1 MESQNLLTQQ
11 KRLIVSVYFLMLT
24 CVAALALTMLWKI
37 PSGVSQS
44 TGSRFTPA
52 RLAMLAGLALAG
64 TGFLILFFLSLRKKG
79 VPCFIGFIQRSNRTR
94 LSGLLCTGCILSLP
108 FLLTPLERFGPGAA
122 IVERLRPYFLL
133 ASWACTSGLAL
144 VRAFCSDWS
153 SCSVPRLTGRPL
165 LIFFVIFIA
174 FVTFIA
180 LSGWGIS
187 AGAEIWYD
195 NGVPLLPHQVA
206 IVLVLVRLLT
216 GLGNQA
222 GLRLLNNRRLWFFV
236 IWVLAAAL
244 WQAVPMRR
252 HFFAP
257 GPYPPDNQFYP
268 YSDAM
273 GNDLAAQSALAGLG
287 FNFGGVVFKPVVSF
301 LIYIFTLISGNQMN
315 ATLTIQSATF
325 GALPAL
331 LFLFVSGETT
341 IFAGLLAAGLQVVHE
356 INALNSDTVLTV
368 HSKLEMS
375 EFLAEILF
383 LLFAWSVFKW
393 LRNNANSRVYA
404 VIAGGILALMVFT
417 RFNFAAMLPAV
428 IPLSLIVLHKNLK
441 RWAVTS
447 LLFLGAFLLALS
459 PWLVRSYQITGKI
472 APEIF
477 DSFQV
482 VVVDQRLSSIETPQQ
497 IQSNT
502 RATEAPSNADVT
514 PTQSPTTEAQAA
526 KVEIMGRQPALRI
539 SPIFDTIANHT
550 LHNLSALIF
559 VLPHQV
565 SWDSLSTSYQAE
577 NSLWRSPWNGKLTL
591 AQMLMLLL
599 NGTVLSAG
607 LAVLWKKFRWQGMTV
622 LYLTVVYAAAL
633 GIARTSGGRY
643 LVPMNWS
650 VIYLYATGLGAL
662 LKGEVAEQLVA
673 ETSPESTFESIK
685 PIRAIWLPLI
695 TLAFAGVYLSM
706 IIIEKVSIPTVVT
719 KSDGQLLQQLT
730 SFKKPD
736 ETVSELIA
744 AVREEKVQI
753 YSGKALYSRFYYF
766 NQGESGSDAAFVTQ
780 PYSRWVFR
788 LMHPGG
794 FVDVVL
800 PITQIPETIP
810 NASDIVVI
818 GCLNEEKGL
827 IDALAVFAEPS
838 NAETAAYYRKPERPA
853 ACPLAE
859 PVCPATN
866 DCY

>member
-1 MESQNLLTQQ
+1 
-11 KRLIVSVYFLMLT
+11 
-24 CVAALALTMLWKI
+24 
-37 PSGVSQS
+37 
-44 TGSRFTPA
+44 
-52 RLAMLAGLALAG
+52 MLAGLALAG
-64 TGFLILFFLSLRKKG
+64 ICFLILFFLSLRKKG
-79 VPCFIGFIQRSNRTR
+79 LPRFIGFIQRSNHTC
-94 LSGLLCTGCILSLP
+94 LSGLLWTGCILSLP
-108 FLLTPLERFGPGAA
+108 FLLTPLERFGSGAA

-133 ASWACTSGLAL
+133 ASWACASGLA
-144 VRAFCSDWS
+144 VARAFCSDWS
-153 SCSVPRLTGRPL
+153 SYSAPKLTGKIF
-165 LIFFVIFIA
+165 LISLGIFI
-174 FVTFIA
+174 VLVCFIA

-187 AGAEIWYD
+187 AGSETWYD
-195 NGVPLLPHQVA
+195 NGVPLLPQQVA
-206 IVLVLVRLLT
+206 IVLALVWLLT
-216 GLGNQA
+216 GLTNQT
-222 GLRLLNNRRLWFFV
+222 GLRLLNNRWLWFFI

-244 WQAVPMRR
+244 WQTVPMRR
-252 HFFAP
+252 HFFSP

-287 FNFGGVVFKPVVSF
+287 FNFGGIVFKPVVSF
-301 LIYIFTLISGNQMN
+301 LLYIFTLISGNQMN
-315 ATLTIQSATF
+315 ATLTIQSAMF
-325 GALPAL
+325 GILPAL

-341 IFAGLLAAGLQVVHE
+341 IFSGLLAAGLQIAHE
-356 INALNSDTVLTV
+356 INALNSQTVLTV

-404 VIAGGILALMVFT
+404 VIAGGILALLVFT

-428 IPLSLIVLHKNLK
+428 IPLSFIIFRKNLK
-441 RWAVTS
+441 CWAITS

-482 VVVDQRLSSIETPQQ
+482 VVVDQRLSTIELLEPIDFNDETA
-497 IQSNT
+497 IVSSSSET
-502 RATEAPSNADVT
+502 SFKSA
-514 PTQSPTTEAQAA
+514 PTTEEEAG
-526 KVEIMGRQPALRI
+526 KNEITGRQPALRI
-539 SPIFDTIANHT
+539 SPVFDTIANHT

-559 VLPHQV
+559 ILPHQV
-565 SWDSLSTSYQAE
+565 SWNSLSDSHQAE
-577 NSLWRSPWNGKLTL
+577 NSLWRTHWDGKLTL
-591 AQMLMLLL
+591 PQMLMLLL
-599 NGTVLSAG
+599 NGAILSAS

-622 LYLTVVYAAAL
+622 LYLTAVYAAAL

-650 VIYLYATGLGAL
+650 VIYLYAIGLGAL
-662 LKGEVAEQLVA
+662 LKGETAELLVA
-673 ETSPESTFESIK
+673 KSSPESTIENVKSV
-685 PIRAIWLPLI
+685 RAVWLPLI

-706 IIIEKVSIPTVVT
+706 IIIEKVSTPAITSKT
-719 KSDGQLLQQLT
+719 NEQLLQQLT
-730 SFKKPD
+730 PFAEQDK
-736 ETVSELIA
+736 TASELTA
-744 AVREEKVQI
+744 AVQEGKAQI
-753 YSGKALYSRFYYF
+753 YFGKALYSRFYYF

-780 PYSRWVFR
+780 PYSRWIFR
-788 LMHPGG
+788 LMQPKG
-794 FVDVVL
+794 FADVVL
-800 PITQIPETIP
+800 PINQIPESMP
-810 NASDIVVI
+810 NASDVVVI

-838 NAETAAYYRKPERPA
+838 DAEKSSYYRKPERPA
-853 ACPLAE
+853 ACPLTE

>member
-1 MESQNLLTQQ
+1 
-11 KRLIVSVYFLMLT
+11 
-24 CVAALALTMLWKI
+24 
-37 PSGVSQS
+37 
-44 TGSRFTPA
+44 
-52 RLAMLAGLALAG
+52 MLAGLVLAG
-64 TGFLILFFLSLRKKG
+64 IGFLFLFFLSLRKKG
-79 VPCFIGFIQRSNRTR
+79 SARFIGFVQRSNRIR
-94 LSGLLCTGCILSLP
+94 LSGLLWTGCILSLP
-108 FLLTPLERFGPGAA
+108 FLLTPLERFGSAAA
-122 IVERLRPYFLL
+122 IVERLWPYFLL
-133 ASWACTSGLAL
+133 ASWTCASGLAL
-144 VRAFCSDWS
+144 VRAFFSDWAS
-153 SCSVPRLTGRPL
+153 YSAPKPTERIL
-165 LIFFVIFIA
+165 LVYIGIFIVLA
-174 FVTFIA
+174 GFIA

-187 AGAEIWYD
+187 AGSEIWYG
-195 NGVPLLPHQVA
+195 NGVPLLPQQVA

-216 GLGNQA
+216 GLINQA
-222 GLRLLNNRRLWFFV
+222 GLRLFHNRWLWFFV
-236 IWVLAAAL
+236 IWVLAAAF

-287 FNFGGVVFKPVVSF
+287 FNFGRVVFKPVVSF

-315 ATLTIQSATF
+315 ATLAIQSAMF
-325 GALPAL
+325 GILPAL

-341 IFAGLLAAGLQVVHE
+341 FFAGLLAAGLQIVHE
-356 INALNSDTVLTV
+356 INALNSDAVLTV

-404 VIAGGILALMVFT
+404 VTAGGILALMVFT
-417 RFNFAAMLPAV
+417 RFNFVAMLPAV

-447 LLFLGAFLLALS
+447 LLFAGAFLLALS

-482 VVVDQRLSSIETPQQ
+482 VVVDQRLSSIDAPEQ
-497 IQSNT
+497 IQPNT
-502 RATEAPSNADVT
+502 ETMEAASSAAVAL
-514 PTQSPTTEAQAA
+514 TQSPATEEHPA
-526 KVEIMGRQPALRI
+526 KAEIMDRQPALRI
-539 SPIFDTIANHT
+539 SPVFDTIANHT

-565 SWDSLSTSYQAE
+565 SWDSLSASYQAE
-577 NSLWRSPWNGKLTL
+577 NSLWRYPWDGKLTL
-591 AQMLMLLL
+591 AQTLMLLL
-599 NGTVLSAG
+599 NGVVLSAG
-607 LAVLWKKFRWQGMTV
+607 LAILWKKFRWQGMTV

-650 VIYLYATGLGAL
+650 VIYLYTIGLGAL
-662 LKGEVAEQLVA
+662 LRGETAEQLA
-673 ETSPESTFESIK
+673 AKTSPESTFENIK
-685 PIRAIWLPLI
+685 PIRAVWLPLI

-706 IIIEKVSIPTVVT
+706 IIIEKVSIPAIVT
-719 KSDGQLLQQLT
+719 KSKEQLLQQLT
-730 SFKKPD
+730 PFTEPD
-736 ETVSELIA
+736 ETISELTA
-744 AVREEKVQI
+744 AVQKEKVQI

-766 NQGESGSDAAFVTQ
+766 NQGESGSDKAFVSQ

-788 LMHPGG
+788 LMQPNG
-794 FVDVVL
+794 FADVVL
-800 PITQIPETIP
+800 PANQIPETMP
-810 NASDIVVI
+810 NASDVVVV
-818 GCLNEEKGL
+818 GCLNEENGL

-838 NAETAAYYRKPERPA
+838 DAEKSAYYRKPERPA

-859 PVCPATN
+859 PVCPATD